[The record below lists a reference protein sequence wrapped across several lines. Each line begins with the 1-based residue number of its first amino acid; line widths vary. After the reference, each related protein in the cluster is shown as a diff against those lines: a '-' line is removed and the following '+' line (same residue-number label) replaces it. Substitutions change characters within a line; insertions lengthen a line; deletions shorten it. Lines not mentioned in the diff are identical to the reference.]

1 MFQTRISSQC
11 NEICSQRHRSHR
23 VSCSL
28 HSDEL
33 CVWAAMS
40 NQHLKIPGQL
50 GRKKIVLVDRRLLKI
65 IFLPYSYH

>member
-1 MFQTRISSQC
+1 MKLVHKGTEVIGFHVLYTVM
-11 NEICSQRHRSHR
+11 NY
-23 VSCSL
+23 
-28 HSDEL
+28 
-33 CVWAAMS
+33 VWAAMS